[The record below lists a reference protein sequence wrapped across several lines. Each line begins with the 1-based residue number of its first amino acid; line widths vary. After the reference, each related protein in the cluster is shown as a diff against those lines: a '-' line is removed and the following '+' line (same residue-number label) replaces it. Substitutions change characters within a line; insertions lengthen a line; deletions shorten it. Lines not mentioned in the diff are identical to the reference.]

1 MEVINIHR
9 RIISQPKP
17 KVAIVFN
24 TLATNNDAIWPYEKW
39 PAIRFK
45 EGVKVGSKGGHGP
58 VKYTIIDYCKG
69 ESIRFKFSKPL
80 GFNGTHEL
88 YLNEI
93 SSKETEIVHRIKMST
108 TFLASLQWIMAVRW
122 LHDAL
127 IEDAFDKLENHFS
140 MHKKV
145 TKYNF
150 WVQILRNKYNKK

>member
-1 MEVINIHR
+1 MKVTNIHR
-9 RIISQPKP
+9 RIISQPKLN
-17 KVAIVFN
+17 VAETFN
-24 TLATNNDAIWPYEKW
+24 TLATDNDTIWPYEKW

-58 VKYTIIDYCKG
+58 IRYTIVEYSQG
-69 ESIRFKFSKPL
+69 ELIRFRFTQPL

-93 SSKETEIVHRIKMST
+93 SSEETEIIHVIKMST
-108 TFLASLQWIMAVRW
+108 TFSASLQWLLAVRW

-140 MHKKV
+140 GKMKTSKHS
-145 TKYNF
+145 F
-150 WVQILRNKYNKK
+150 WVRMLRNKYKKK